1 MNHFMPRLTIA
12 LLLSV
17 AVALLPPGPTSQAQA
32 PAEEV
37 SFAAGALTLH
47 GFLYKPD
54 GPGPFPALLWNHG
67 SERRPGW
74 LPEVG
79 PLFMSGGYVF
89 FVPHRR
95 GQGRSPGP
103 YIMDELERVGREQ
116 GAAARSRR
124 LVTLLEE
131 QVDDQLAGLDYL
143 RRLPYV
149 DSARIALAGCSF
161 GGIQTVLAAE
171 RNPDIRAAV
180 NFAGAAQTWRTSP
193 ELRERLLQAVRQTTV
208 PMLFIQ
214 AANDYDLTPTQGLAG
229 ELDSLGRP
237 VRTRVYPPFG
247 ETTQDGHE
255 FCVRGAP
262 MWGPD
267 VLAFLANTLR

>member
-1 MNHFMPRLTIA
+1 VNRPAARLAIA

-17 AVALLPPGPTSQAQA
+17 GVALLRAEPTSRAQA

-37 SFAAGALTLH
+37 TFSAGGLALH

-79 PLFMSGGYVF
+79 PLFMSAGYVF
-89 FVPHRR
+89 FIPHRR

-103 YIMDELERVGREQ
+103 YIMDDLERVGREQ
-116 GAAARSRR
+116 GAASRSRL
-124 LVTLLEE
+124 LVALLDQ

-171 RNPDIRAAV
+171 RNPEVRAAV

-214 AANDYDLTPTQGLAG
+214 AANDYDLTPTQALAG
-229 ELDSLGRP
+229 ELDRLGRP

-262 MWGPD
+262 MWGSD
-267 VLAFLANTLR
+267 VLAFLADTLR